1 MEKGIATSSL
11 VLLVLFFFFTLK
23 KGNQSRLQRLIG
35 RLLGT
40 KRKCLCNVCVHNM
53 NMQIVLLVTVSRHA
67 IHHNNISNNAG
78 WPVTVL
84 NRCIWTFP
92 STLFR
97 QRYIWKMAKKEVAN
111 VSLFYLS
118 NLRRFWI
125 VKLPFMTFWV
135 FMACHK
141 SHVVFSRR
149 ILQDF
154 AIYNQGHWLGM
165 I

>member
-1 MEKGIATSSL
+1 
-11 VLLVLFFFFTLK
+11 
-23 KGNQSRLQRLIG
+23 
-35 RLLGT
+35 
-40 KRKCLCNVCVHNM
+40 M

-111 VSLFYLS
+111 VSRFYLS

-125 VKLPFMTFWV
+125 VKLPFMTLWV
-135 FMACHK
+135 FMTRHK

-149 ILQDF
+149 FLQDF
-154 AIYNQGHWLGM
+154 AICSRGHWLGM
-165 I
+165 IWIVAYMCDARCQRMICVVRHVELCSWGWLRGRGSCSPVREWRNWSGCPL